1 VLASLT
7 SPVFA
12 RGLAVLV
19 VFDVALAQGNSA
31 ERLAREYAE
40 AVEAVNEAHA
50 RRPVATDERE
60 LAAKLA
66 PGAVKL
72 VAELAKAEGPEAAA
86 ALVTAAKAALDL
98 DRIEDFEALRARLAA
113 LAPDAAKKL
122 GFALS
127 RPRFLAIGTD
137 GVEPEGLAAIADVFD
152 LVLDAYDDVF
162 GLTNFSKVPGKKLR
176 LRVRL
181 VEKITKPPH
190 FAPQFPWHSEID
202 FPVID
207 AKAFGSP
214 TQAGQFLFY
223 GLCHELGHVIAMWG
237 DTKNEEDRH
246 AWAHYTGVVIVE
258 HLATAK
264 KDAPA
269 LKDVRDVRWRSV
281 EFERKQLAAK
291 KVEPGGK
298 DTEAVMA
305 RLLALH
311 DAVGPK
317 AVGEALNALDAEGK
331 HQRVNKVRYYA
342 MRDFK
347 AALAATKAGRTK
359 KKQIDA
365 AFAGS

>member
-1 VLASLT
+1 M
-7 SPVFA
+7 FA

-19 VFDVALAQGNSA
+19 PFAVALAQGA
-31 ERLAREYAE
+31 VPERLAREYAE
-40 AVEAVNEAHA
+40 AVEALNEAHA
-50 RRPVATDERE
+50 RKPVAVDERE
-60 LAAKLA
+60 LAAKLPPSA
-66 PGAVKL
+66 GKL
-72 VAELAKAEGPEAAA
+72 VAELAKTQGAEAAA
-86 ALVTAAKAALDL
+86 ALATAAKAALDL
-98 DRIEDFEALRARLAA
+98 DRVEDFEPLRARLEA
-113 LAPDAAKKL
+113 LAPDAAKEL
-122 GFALS
+122 GIALS

-181 VEKITKPPH
+181 VDRITKPPH

-207 AKAFGSP
+207 PKAFRSP
-214 TQAGQFLFY
+214 TPGGQFLFY
-223 GLCHELGHVIAMWG
+223 GLCHELGHVVAMWG

-246 AWAHYTGVVIVE
+246 AWAHYTGVAIVE

-264 KDAPA
+264 KDAAA

-291 KVEPGGK
+291 KVEPGAK
-298 DTEAVMA
+298 DTDAVMA

-317 AVGEALNALDAEGK
+317 CIGEALNALDDAGK
-331 HQRVNKVRYYA
+331 HQRTNRVRYYA

-365 AFAGS
+365 AFAGD

>member
-1 VLASLT
+1 MLAPLPSLL
-7 SPVFA
+7 A
-12 RGLAVLV
+12 RGLAVLAPFGLV
-19 VFDVALAQGNSA
+19 LAQGSSA

-50 RRPVATDERE
+50 RKPVVADERE
-60 LAAKLA
+60 LAAKLPA
-66 PGAVKL
+66 SAAKL
-72 VAELAKAEGPEAAA
+72 VAELAKAEGPDTA
-86 ALVTAAKAALDL
+86 ALATAAKAALDL
-98 DRIEDFEALRARLAA
+98 DRVEDFEPLRARLAT
-113 LAPDAAKKL
+113 LSPDAAKQL
-122 GFALS
+122 GIALS

-137 GVEPEGLAAIADVFD
+137 GVEQEGLTAIADVFD
-152 LVLDAYDDVF
+152 LVLDAYDEVF
-162 GLTNFSKVPGKKLR
+162 GLTNFSKLPGKKLR
-176 LRVRL
+176 LRVHL
-181 VEKITKPPH
+181 VDKITKPPH
-190 FAPQFPWHSEID
+190 FAPQFPWHSEVE

-207 AKAFGSP
+207 AKAFRSP

-258 HLATAK
+258 HLAKTK
-264 KDAPA
+264 RDAAP
-269 LKDVRDVRWRSV
+269 LKHVSDVRWRSV
-281 EFERKQLAAK
+281 EFERTQLAAK

-317 AVGEALNALDAEGK
+317 SIGEALNALDAEGK

-347 AALAATKAGRTK
+347 AALAATKAGRAK